1 MKRRLFFS
9 ALSAAL
15 LVGCG
20 KKADPA
26 PDIAATGDAAQVG
39 DTATPAGG
47 DAAGSQSDAA
57 SSGDGVEGGGDAE
70 DEAARRQR
78 VLATL
83 ANAELPGFTRSRGE
97 VQGGFVTLTHQTK
110 TPNAAGNTVTVE
122 ATVSFCDACQAETKQ
137 DVENKKEQILTQYG
151 ELHAKNPAL
160 VFDIAELALMPERTG
175 VATYVKSYVSEGETR
190 AAMHGLEVSFTDGT
204 GVVRFFAYP
213 QSPFPQSAE
222 EHDKAMSRADLEGA
236 VKAMFEGVWAVLSA
250 AR

>member
-1 MKRRLFFS
+1 MKRLLFLS
-9 ALSAAL
+9 ALGAAL
-15 LVGCG
+15 LLGCG

-26 PDIAATGDAAQVG
+26 PDTAAADTAPVGDTGSSAPDAGPTAGDAANAG
-39 DTATPAGG
+39 EGG
-47 DAAGSQSDAA
+47 D
-57 SSGDGVEGGGDAE
+57 GGGETE

-78 VLATL
+78 VLAAL
-83 ANAELPGFTRSRGE
+83 ATAELPGFVRARGE
-97 VQGGFVTLTHQTK
+97 VQGGFVTLAHTTR
-110 TPNAAGNTVTVE
+110 TPNSAGNTVTVE
-122 ATVSFCDACQAETKQ
+122 ATVSFCDACQAETRDDLEKRR
-137 DVENKKEQILTQYG
+137 EQILSQYG

-175 VATYVKSYVSEGETR
+175 VATYVKSYVAEGETR

-236 VKAMFEGVWAVLSA
+236 VKAMFQGVWAVLSA

>member
-1 MKRRLFFS
+1 MKPCLFLS
-9 ALSAAL
+9 ALGAAL

-20 KKADPA
+20 KKAEPA
-26 PDIAATGDAAQVG
+26 PDVAASGDAAQVQQEDG
-39 DTATPAGG
+39 QAPAER
-47 DAAGSQSDAA
+47 DAAGGPSDAGA
-57 SSGDGVEGGGDAE
+57 SGDAGGDAE

-78 VLATL
+78 ILATL
-83 ANAELPGFTRSRGE
+83 AAAELPGFTRSRGE
-97 VQGGFVTLTHQTK
+97 VQGGFATLTHQTK

-122 ATVSFCDACQAETKQ
+122 ATVSFCDECQAETKQ
-137 DVENKKEQILTQYG
+137 DVENRKEQILTQYG
-151 ELHAKNPAL
+151 ELHGKNPAL

-213 QSPFPQSAE
+213 QSPFPQSAD

>member
-1 MKRRLFFS
+1 MKRRLFLS
-9 ALSAAL
+9 ALGAAL

-26 PDIAATGDAAQVG
+26 PDT
-39 DTATPAGG
+39 
-47 DAAGSQSDAA
+47 A
-57 SSGDGVEGGGDAE
+57 SSGDATQVEDTSRPRGAGDDAVGLPGDAAAAGDASGDAE
-70 DEAARRQR
+70 DESARRQR
-78 VLATL
+78 ILATL
-83 ANAELPGFTRSRGE
+83 ATAELPGFTRSRGE

-110 TPNAAGNTVTVE
+110 TANAAGNTVTVE

-137 DVENKKEQILTQYG
+137 DVENRKEQILTQYG
-151 ELHAKNPAL
+151 ELHAKNPSL

-222 EHDKAMSRADLEGA
+222 EHDAAMSRADLEGA
-236 VKAMFEGVWAVLSA
+236 VKAMFQGIWAVLSA